1 MNQYSLYIIAILGGV
16 FLAAQAGLNSTLGT
30 LLKNPVLASI
40 AAFFSSTIFALVF
53 VIFSVKSTPTWIE
66 IKQIP
71 LYLWVTGGLFSVIG
85 ICLYYYT
92 IPKLGIS
99 TMISLGLFG
108 QLLFSVVAGHFGW
121 LNLPTEPITIKR
133 IIGVAAM
140 ILGILMINL
149 K

>member
-1 MNQYSLYIIAILGGV
+1 MNQYTLSVLAILGGM
-16 FLAAQAGLNSTLGT
+16 FLAAQAGLNSNLGF
-30 LLKNPVLASI
+30 LLKNPLLASI
-40 AAFFSSTIFALVF
+40 VAFFSSTIIAFAFFVF
-53 VIFSVKSTPTWIE
+53 IGKSVPTVIE

-71 LYLWVTGGLFSVIG
+71 VYLWFTGGIFSVLG

-108 QLLFSVVAGHFGW
+108 QLAFSLIAGHFGW

-133 IIGVAAM
+133 IFGIIAM
-140 ILGILMINL
+140 ISGILLINI

>member
-1 MNQYSLYIIAILGGV
+1 MNQYVLSGLAIIGGM
-16 FLAAQAGLNSTLGT
+16 FLAAQGGLNSNLGV
-30 LLKNPVLASI
+30 LLKNPLLASVV
-40 AAFFSSTIFALVF
+40 AFFCSTVFALIF
-53 VIFSVKSTPTWIE
+53 VLFSSKNSPNWLE

-71 LYLWVTGGLFSVIG
+71 VYLWFTGGLFSVLG
-85 ICLYYYT
+85 ISLYYYT

-108 QLLFSVVAGHFGW
+108 QLIFSVIAGHFGW

-133 IIGVAAM
+133 TIGLITMMV
-140 ILGILMINL
+140 GILLINI